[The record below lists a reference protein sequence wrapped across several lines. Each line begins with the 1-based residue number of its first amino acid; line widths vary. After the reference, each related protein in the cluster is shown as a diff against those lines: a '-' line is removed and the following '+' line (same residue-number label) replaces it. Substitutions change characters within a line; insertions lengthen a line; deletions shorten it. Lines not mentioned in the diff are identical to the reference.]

1 MTEMDPFS
9 RERTAHEKRRWVRLT
24 RACNNRCR
32 FCLDAHIVGEKLR
45 PDEDIRAEIEQGA
58 ADGCQRLILSGGE
71 PTIHP
76 AFLSMIALGRRSGYS
91 WIQTVSNGRMF
102 AYREFAARAVDAGL
116 REATF
121 SMHGHTARLHD
132 HLVGVPGAFAQA
144 RAGMDHLAAL
154 GVVVNV
160 DVVLCAPNIR
170 HLPAILRFF
179 IERGVLEFDLL
190 WMVPFG
196 RAWDNRA
203 ELFCDPDDV
212 TPVLQEAIR
221 LARSKGVVAWT
232 NRLPAQLLEGH
243 EDLIQDPHKLHD
255 EVRGRRPEF
264 DAWLQGHQPMVC
276 RQPERCEQ
284 CFVRGYCD
292 LLEEVIAI
300 RERGRAPAMRLDA
313 RRGRLDR
320 LPDGLEVDRLHLAAG
335 DPDEAAALV
344 RRMSPPPSRLVL
356 ELDEDTAVDPWQLD
370 WGRGTHLERVATD
383 CPELL
388 DRLLERPSGA
398 IEVVLDRRSAPWLR
412 RRQEEIR
419 AVAERYRCEPGA
431 IDPMEAVVNAVVI
444 TLEAYL
450 TLAEMDDRAVQPE
463 EALRPL
469 EGAAVGLINLP
480 ACLLPGARVVR
491 EPQALPG
498 AALRAGSLP
507 DLPVLTDHFIRHGYR
522 VFSSRCVACPRR
534 DACPGLPVNQAR
546 RHGLAILRPDALDKS

>member
-32 FCLDAHIVGEKLR
+32 FCLDAHIIGENLR
-45 PDEDIRAEIEQGA
+45 PEEDIRAEIEQGA
-58 ADGCQRLILSGGE
+58 AAGCQRLILSGGE

-76 AFLSMIALGRRSGYS
+76 AFLSMIACGHRSGYA

-102 AYREFAARAVDAGL
+102 AYREFAARAVEAGL

-132 HLVGVPGAFAQA
+132 RLVGVPGAFAQA
-144 RAGMDHLAAL
+144 LSGMDNLRAL

-179 IERGVLEFDLL
+179 IERGVGEFDLL

-203 ELFCDPDDV
+203 ELFCNPDDAA
-212 TPVLQEAIR
+212 PVLQEAIR
-221 LARSKGVVAWT
+221 LARRRGVIVWT
-232 NRLPAQLLEGH
+232 NRLPAQLLEGF
-243 EDLIQDPHKLHD
+243 EELIQDPHKLHD

-264 DAWLQGHQPMVC
+264 DAWLRGNQAMVC

-300 RERGRAPAMRLDA
+300 REQGRAPAVRLDA
-313 RRGRLDR
+313 RRGRPEP
-320 LPDGLEVDRLHLAAG
+320 LPEGLEVDRLHLAAG
-335 DPDEAAALV
+335 ALDEAAGAV
-344 RRMSPPPSRLVL
+344 RRMSPPPAKLIL
-356 ELDEDTAVDPWQLD
+356 ELAEDTSIDPWQID
-370 WGRGTHLERVATD
+370 WGGKTRLERVATD

-388 DRLLERPSGA
+388 DRLLKLPGTV
-398 IEVVLDRRSAPWLR
+398 EVVLDRRSAPWLR
-412 RRQEEIR
+412 RRQDELR
-419 AVAERYRCEPGA
+419 AAAQTAVLISLEP
-431 IDPMEAVVNAVVI
+431 
-444 TLEAYL
+444 YL
-450 TLAEMDDRAVQPE
+450 TLAEMDERAVHPV

-469 EGAAVGLINLP
+469 EGAPVGLLDLP
-480 ACLLPGARVVR
+480 GCLLPGARLVR

-498 AALRAGSLP
+498 RALRDEGMA

-522 VFSSRCVACPRR
+522 VFSARCAACAWR
-534 DACPGLPVNQAR
+534 AGCPGLPINLAR
-546 RHGLAILRPDALDKS
+546 RYGLAILRRAIRAVEVSS